1 MANLIILE
9 GLSRT
14 GKSSI
19 TKKLS
24 EKYEFNNISLKEK
37 MPQCVESLPDFYHGI
52 HVISNEFFKSFKD
65 STFILDR
72 SFISELVYSR
82 FFNRKTH
89 VRDDTIVGDLLLD
102 NNFVIFNLQTIH
114 KNYMDRTPKDR
125 RIYSFEE
132 FNKQKD
138 SFYWY
143 FEHYKNINDQDSWK
157 HRFIEIDTNVNSIDQ
172 TIEIIEHHL
181 RNLKIIKTEIYEKES
196 SDSNR

>member
-14 GKSSI
+14 GKSTI

-24 EKYEFNNISLKEK
+24 ERYGFNNISLKEK
-37 MPQCVESLPDFYHGI
+37 MPECVESLPDFYHGI
-52 HVISNEFFKSFKD
+52 HVISNEFFRSFNDK
-65 STFILDR
+65 TFILDR

-82 FFNRKTH
+82 FFGRKTH
-89 VRDDTIVGDLLLD
+89 IKEDTVVGDLLLD

-125 RIYSFEE
+125 RIYSFSE

-143 FEHYKNINDQDSWK
+143 FEHYKNIDKKNCWTN
-157 HRFIEIDTNVNSIDQ
+157 RFIEIDTDENSINE
-172 TIEIIEHHL
+172 TIDIIETHL
-181 RNLKIIKTEIYEKES
+181 IQHNIIKNKVYETQS

>member
-14 GKSSI
+14 GKSTI

-24 EKYEFNNISLKEK
+24 ERYGFNNISLKEK
-37 MPQCVESLPDFYHGI
+37 MPECVESLPDFYHGI
-52 HVISNEFFKSFKD
+52 HVISNEFFKSFNDK
-65 STFILDR
+65 TFILDR

-82 FFNRKTH
+82 FFDRKTH
-89 VRDDTIVGDLLLD
+89 IKEDTVVGDLLLD
-102 NNFVIFNLQTIH
+102 NNFVMFNLQTVH
-114 KNYMDRTPKDR
+114 KNYIDRTPKDR
-125 RIYSFEE
+125 RIYSFTE

-143 FEHYKNINDQDSWK
+143 FEHYKNINDQGSWK
-157 HRFIEIDTNVNSIDQ
+157 SRFIEIDTDENSINE
-172 TIEIIEHHL
+172 TIDIIETHL
-181 RNLKIIKTEIYEKES
+181 IQHNIIKNKIYETQS

>member
-24 EKYEFNNISLKEK
+24 EKYEFNNISLREK
-37 MPQCVESLPDFYHGI
+37 MPHCVESLPDFYHGI

-82 FFNRKTH
+82 FFGRKTY
-89 VRDDTIVGDLLLD
+89 VKDDTVVGDLLLD

-114 KNYMDRTPKDR
+114 KNYIGRTPKDR
-125 RIYSFEE
+125 RIYSFDE

>member
-14 GKSSI
+14 GKSTI

-24 EKYEFNNISLKEK
+24 EKYGINNISLKEK
-37 MPQCVESLPDFYHGI
+37 MPECVESLPDFYHGI
-52 HVISNEFFKSFKD
+52 HVISNEFFKSFNDK
-65 STFILDR
+65 TFILDR

-89 VRDDTIVGDLLLD
+89 IKEDTVVGDLLLD
-102 NNFVIFNLQTIH
+102 NNFVIFNLQTTH
-114 KNYMDRTPKDR
+114 KNYISRTPKDR
-125 RIYSFEE
+125 KIYTFTE

-143 FEHYKNINDQDSWK
+143 FEHYKNINNRYSWK
-157 HRFIEIDTNVNSIDQ
+157 SRFIEIDTDENSINE
-172 TIEIIEHHL
+172 TIDIIEKTLIKH
-181 RNLKIIKTEIYEKES
+181 NIIKNKIYETQS